1 MRNVFVLVCGMM
13 MSVSVSA
20 ATCIGGTMITGKD
33 PNRSFCIS
41 DRLMNWWSAHQ
52 WCVGN
57 GRVLV
62 HPDNLCNYNGYGW
75 FIGDLG
81 CPNFK
86 GFFLPNSAWTS
97 LALSEENAL
106 WLQFNNIFI
115 SYPRSAANGLALCE

>member
-1 MRNVFVLVCGMM
+1 MKKVFVLVCGMM

-41 DRLMNWWSAHQ
+41 DRVMNWWSAHQ
-52 WCVGN
+52 WCAGN

-75 FIGDLG
+75 FMGDGG
-81 CPNFK
+81 CPNL
-86 GFFLPNSAWTS
+86 GTFLHTNLWTS
-97 LALSEENAL
+97 LGLSEENAL
-106 WLQFNNIFI
+106 WLQFNLVFV
-115 SYPRSAANGLALCE
+115 SYPRDRVNGSAVCE